1 MGDVKGGR
9 VLEDPPAGDQAPREP
24 PARPRCQQLDRA
36 HHLVVRDRA
45 DRDLEQEPVVLEDLV
60 PEEDLVEYGGTRPS
74 PPTRA

>member
-1 MGDVKGGR
+1 
-9 VLEDPPAGDQAPREP
+9 
-24 PARPRCQQLDRA
+24 
-36 HHLVVRDRA
+36 VRHRA